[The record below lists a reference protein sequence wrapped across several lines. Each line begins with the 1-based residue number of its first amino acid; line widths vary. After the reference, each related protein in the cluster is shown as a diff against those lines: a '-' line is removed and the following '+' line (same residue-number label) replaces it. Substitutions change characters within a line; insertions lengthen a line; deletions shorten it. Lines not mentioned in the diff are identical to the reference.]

1 MSNVNLSE
9 TAPTQFQDIGG
20 VSLAYRHFGKEG
32 APPVVCFQH
41 FTGTMNNF
49 DPIHTNRLAQ
59 DRPVILVDYRGVGRS
74 GGEMPDSIPATAA
87 DIIAFVK
94 AFGLKKIDLF
104 GFSIGGMVAQQVVL
118 DAPELVRRIL
128 LVGTGPSGGEGMQEF
143 TREVMEIVNRPNS
156 TEQERTLDLFFSK
169 SPTSHAAGKAWL
181 KRIAARKLD
190 REPEAKPQVGEAQL
204 VALAKWGAIPA
215 TDRYGDLKKI
225 KQRTLVVN
233 GKDDIMVPTINSY
246 ILQQHLPD
254 ARLILY
260 PDSGHGSHFQF
271 SDEFAEEAA
280 RFFAAPSIDG
290 GADATRKERHR
301 PRTFDEQS
309 GADVAVLAAGCRPS
323 LRPRIAGSPRA
334 ETIQARCARL
344 GHKTQPSR
352 GAAAGRSSE
361 WLPRTDYCERGRR
374 ETRLH
379 GRSRWQSCPPGAAGT

>member
-1 MSNVNLSE
+1 MNKGSNVNLSE

-20 VSLAYRHFGKEG
+20 AGLAYRHFGKEG

-41 FTGTMNNF
+41 FTGTMNNW

-74 GGEMPDSIPATAA
+74 GGKTSESMPAVAA

-94 AFGLKKIDLF
+94 ALGLKEIDLF
-104 GFSIGGMVAQQVVL
+104 GFSIGGMVAQQVAL
-118 DAPELVRRIL
+118 DAPKLVRRIL
-128 LVGTGPSGGEGMQEF
+128 LAGTGPSAGEGMQ
-143 TREVMEIVNRPNS
+143 TLSAEVLEIVNRPN
-156 TEQERTLDLFFSK
+156 TTQQERSMELFFSK
-169 SPTSHAAGKAWL
+169 SPTSQAAGEAWL

-190 REPEAKPQVGEAQL
+190 REPDAKPQVAEAQL

-271 SDEFAEEAA
+271 SEEFAEEAA
-280 RFFAAPSIDG
+280 RFFAA
-290 GADATRKERHR
+290 T
-301 PRTFDEQS
+301 
-309 GADVAVLAAGCRPS
+309 
-323 LRPRIAGSPRA
+323 
-334 ETIQARCARL
+334 
-344 GHKTQPSR
+344 
-352 GAAAGRSSE
+352 
-361 WLPRTDYCERGRR
+361 
-374 ETRLH
+374 
-379 GRSRWQSCPPGAAGT
+379 